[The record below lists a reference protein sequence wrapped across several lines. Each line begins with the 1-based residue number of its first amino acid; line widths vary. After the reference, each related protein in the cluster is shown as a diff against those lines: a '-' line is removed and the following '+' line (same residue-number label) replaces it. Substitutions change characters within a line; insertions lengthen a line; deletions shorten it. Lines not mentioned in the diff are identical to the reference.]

1 MGVTAMDV
9 DQGTPE
15 TSQIPLVEGQTP
27 VLPPVDPN
35 ALPSDASETVYIQ
48 NLNEKVK
55 LENMKTSLRHL
66 FKHYGNVLNVTAHK
80 NLRMRGQ
87 AFVSF
92 ESKEIAAKAV
102 KEVKGFPLYGKPMQL
117 SFAKTR
123 SDAVVE
129 KFDEEHMDQHLVERK
144 QRKKRTRRNNP
155 IALRMKAKKQATQG
169 QILNLFGVVRFPDIT
184 FNAATDGAA
193 PSAAPKRPVVQMP
206 DEYLPPNRVLFLQN
220 LPAETITKEALQDL
234 FGQYPNLIE
243 IRTVPTKKDIAFV
256 EYADE
261 DSATKAKDALHN
273 YKIDGE
279 AKIKVGYGASFLG
292 SRANTG
298 FRQITY
304 ARK

>member
-9 DQGTPE
+9 DQGASEATL
-15 TSQIPLVEGQTP
+15 IPSVEGQTP
-27 VLPPVDPN
+27 VLPSVDPN
-35 ALPSDASETVYIQ
+35 ALPPDATETVYIQ

-55 LENMKTSLRHL
+55 LENLKTSLRHL

-129 KFDEEHMDQHLVERK
+129 RFDPEELPQHLADRK
-144 QRKKRTRRNNP
+144 LRKKKSRRNNP

-169 QILNLFGVVRFPDIT
+169 RIPHLTNLNRYPNV
-184 FNAATDGAA
+184 NSYAAADGTA
-193 PSAAPKRPVVQMP
+193 PSTAPKRPVVQMP

-273 YKIDGE
+273 YKIDGD
-279 AKIKVGYGASFLG
+279 AKIK
-292 SRANTG
+292 
-298 FRQITY
+298 ITY